1 MAHWILRVD
10 DPHRFRSGPCFD
22 GSRKT
27 VGAQVQIMKG
37 QAPGS
42 TQNCNSDH
50 PALMSDALHTSVE
63 KVFGNTE
70 ARVVAAYRVS
80 TTQANTT
87 AVRYVH
93 TAPFVTKLSFVGS
106 EVHT

>member
-50 PALMSDALHTSVE
+50 PA
-63 KVFGNTE
+63 
-70 ARVVAAYRVS
+70 
-80 TTQANTT
+80 
-87 AVRYVH
+87 
-93 TAPFVTKLSFVGS
+93 
-106 EVHT
+106 